1 LGAPPKAWLDAGLN
15 DSGEAPESAH
25 YEGTYAP
32 QAKLRAGKRGVMLY
46 AWPSA

>member
-15 DSGEAPESAH
+15 DSGGAPESAH
-25 YEGTYAP
+25 EGAYAP